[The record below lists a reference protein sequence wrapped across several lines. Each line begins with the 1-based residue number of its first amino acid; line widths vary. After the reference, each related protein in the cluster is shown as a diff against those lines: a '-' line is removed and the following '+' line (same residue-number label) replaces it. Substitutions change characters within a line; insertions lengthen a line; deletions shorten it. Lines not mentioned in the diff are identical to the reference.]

1 MKLLKATLYVE
12 FEPMEEMTAR
22 EAFGLVINAKI
33 EIEKMAYRGL
43 QVEDLEIDTY
53 DDEGN
58 CVDILS

>member
-1 MKLLKATLYVE
+1 MSS
-12 FEPMEEMTAR
+12 

-58 CVDILS
+58 VKETLT

>member
-1 MKLLKATLYVE
+1 MKLVTATLYVA
-12 FEPMEEMTAR
+12 FEPTEEMTAN

-43 QVEDLEIDTY
+43 QVVDLEIDTY

-58 CVDILS
+58 VKETLT